1 MKLGLKYYIKD
12 MEARIKRLEEKITLK
27 LAVVANVIDF
37 NEKCGVT
44 DTYEIYSR
52 TPNNTFYVGYSLL
65 GTDKIGD
72 LRGSPVLLYSG
83 S

>member
-12 MEARIKRLEEKITLK
+12 IESRVKRLEEKITLK
-27 LAVVANVIDF
+27 LAVVANVVDF
-37 NEKCGVT
+37 YEKSGVT

-52 TPNNTFYVGYSLL
+52 VPNNTFYVGYSSL

-72 LRGSPVLLYSG
+72 LRGTPSLLYSG